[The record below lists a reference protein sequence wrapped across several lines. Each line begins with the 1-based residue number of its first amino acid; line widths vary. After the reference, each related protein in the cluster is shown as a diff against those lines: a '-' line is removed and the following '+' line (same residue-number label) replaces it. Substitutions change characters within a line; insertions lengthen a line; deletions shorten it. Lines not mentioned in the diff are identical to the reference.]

1 MLRVLPTTVAS
12 ITTSS
17 VGTEIFYKF
26 AAKDLLEDAAV
37 AADPELLALADN
49 QATHKVNIS
58 DLYMPL
64 FTHDEGKEAAT
75 SNPASATQIA
85 ATSSSISDPASATK
99 IAQSS
104 LSISEQADMASDAQR
119 RASDLNVINADHE
132 LSNFVED
139 LKIAASNETKCT
151 SLDADNSAY
160 VSPYDLMPNESEL
173 IDLALFAAPA
183 PKQRSH
189 EAHLDAPCVF
199 DSTKYIHLPNE
210 GDYPYFAYADLLLNA
225 EQQSLYRTVV
235 DQHDCFR
242 PCVDV
247 QRHGGSG
254 WYLFLCICSS

>member
-85 ATSSSISDPASATK
+85 ATRTFISDPASGTKIAATSSSISDPASATK
-99 IAQSS
+99 IAATSS
-104 LSISEQADMASDAQR
+104 SISDPASATKSAVILLVPPRALRAVYHLAIKLIWQAI
-119 RASDLNVINADHE
+119 LN
-132 LSNFVED
+132 
-139 LKIAASNETKCT
+139 
-151 SLDADNSAY
+151 
-160 VSPYDLMPNESEL
+160 
-173 IDLALFAAPA
+173 
-183 PKQRSH
+183 
-189 EAHLDAPCVF
+189 
-199 DSTKYIHLPNE
+199 
-210 GDYPYFAYADLLLNA
+210 
-225 EQQSLYRTVV
+225 
-235 DQHDCFR
+235 
-242 PCVDV
+242 DV
-247 QRHGGSG
+247 QVI
-254 WYLFLCICSS
+254 LM